1 MAFARPSLLRNR
13 RLNVRTLAVNA
24 LRLCGRR
31 TAIGRHLEYLARH
44 WSRADVPFDRIVLMS
59 PERVEI
65 EGLGS
70 RTPVELQTF
79 GASLPRLLW
88 EQYALPRHVTDVAV
102 LFSEYT
108 CPLLRR
114 GATVVANHGIYEA
127 VPEAFSRW
135 DRFRA
140 TSVNKRSARHA
151 TRVIA
156 NSASTKRD
164 VSTYFQVD
172 PSRIDVVYPGPA
184 DLFFEPYSREEI
196 SAAATEALGRDVPY
210 IIFVGKL
217 ATRRHVPNLMA
228 AFAQVR
234 AERALPHHL
243 LLVGPNVNGL
253 PIGDLASSLGIADAV
268 SYHSHLEQGPLARL
282 YAGADLY
289 VLPSTYE
296 GISWTMFEAMA
307 SRTAVLTVEH
317 PALHEGAAGSVYAL
331 PDPSVTSLV
340 RGLTDLLLNAEHRRD
355 LAAKGLATARSFS
368 LARSADATMEI
379 LDRVAPA
386 RDP

>member
-1 MAFARPSLLRNR
+1 
-13 RLNVRTLAVNA
+13 
-24 LRLCGRR
+24 
-31 TAIGRHLEYLARH
+31 
-44 WSRADVPFDRIVLMS
+44 MS
-59 PERVEI
+59 PEPVDVQ
-65 EGLGS
+65 GLGD
-70 RTPVELQTF
+70 RTPVEFQAF
-79 GASLPRLLW
+79 GGRLPRLGW
-88 EQYALPRHVTDVAV
+88 EQYALPRRAANASV

-114 GATVVANHGIYEA
+114 TATVVANHGIYEA

-156 NSASTKRD
+156 NSASTKKD
-164 VSTYFQVD
+164 VSTFFGVD
-172 PSRIDVVYPGPA
+172 ASRIDVVYPGPA
-184 DLFFEPYSREEI
+184 DIFFAQHSRAEI
-196 SAAATEALGRDVPY
+196 AAAVVDALGEDVPY

-217 ATRRHVPNLMA
+217 ATRRHIPNLMA

-234 AERALPHHL
+234 AEHALPHHL

-253 PIGDLASSLGIADAV
+253 PVADLASSLGIVDV
-268 SYHSHLEQGPLARL
+268 VRYHHHLEQEPLAKL

-289 VLPSTYE
+289 VLASTYE
-296 GISWTMFEAMA
+296 GISWTMLEAMA

-317 PALHEGAAGSVYAL
+317 PALHEGPAGSVYAL
-331 PDPSVTSLV
+331 PDPSVPSLV
-340 RGLTDLLLNAEHRRD
+340 QGLTDLLLDADRRQALAE
-355 LAAKGLATARSFS
+355 KGLATAQSFS

-386 RDP
+386 RDA

>member
-1 MAFARPSLLRNR
+1 
-13 RLNVRTLAVNA
+13 VRTLAVNA

-44 WSRADVPFDRIVLMS
+44 WSRSGAPFDRIVLMS

-65 EGLGS
+65 DGLGS
-70 RTPVELQTF
+70 AARVEFDTF
-79 GASLPRLLW
+79 GRALPRLLW
-88 EQYALPRHVTDVAV
+88 EQYALNRRAAAAAV

-108 CPLLRR
+108 CPLLRL

-127 VPEAFSRW
+127 VPDAFSWW

-164 VSTYFQVD
+164 VSAYFQVD
-172 PSRIDVVYPGPA
+172 PSEIDVVYPGPA
-184 DLFFEPYSREEI
+184 DLFFDSYSPEEL
-196 SAAATEALGRDVPY
+196 SAAATSALGKDVPY

-234 AERALPHHL
+234 SERALPYHL
-243 LLVGPNVNGL
+243 LLVGPNDNDL
-253 PIGDLASSLGIADAV
+253 PIAELASSLGIADAV

-317 PALHEGAAGSVYAL
+317 PALHEGAAGSVYSL
-331 PDPSVTSLV
+331 PDPSVPSLV
-340 RGLTDLLLNAEHRRD
+340 RGLTDLLLDTDRRRD
-355 LAAKGLATARSFS
+355 LEAKGFATARSFS

-386 RDP
+386 RDR

>member
-1 MAFARPSLLRNR
+1 
-13 RLNVRTLAVNA
+13 VRTLAVNA

-44 WSRADVPFDRIVLMS
+44 WSRSATPFDRIVLLS
-59 PERVEI
+59 PEPVDVD
-65 EGLGS
+65 GLGS
-70 RTPVELQTF
+70 RTPVEFQAF
-79 GASLPRLLW
+79 GGRLPRLGW
-88 EQYALPRHVTDVAV
+88 EQYALPRRSAGASV

-127 VPEAFSRW
+127 VPDAFSWW

-156 NSASTKRD
+156 NSASTKHD
-164 VSTYFQVD
+164 VSAFFGVD
-172 PSRIDVVYPGPA
+172 ASRIDVVYPGPT
-184 DLFFEPYSREEI
+184 DLFFAQHSREEI
-196 SAAATEALGRDVPY
+196 SAAVVDALGKDVPY

-234 AERALPHHL
+234 SERALPHHL
-243 LLVGPNVNGL
+243 LLVGPNVNDL
-253 PIGDLASSLGIADAV
+253 PIAELASSLGIADAV
-268 SYHSHLEQGPLARL
+268 SYHRHLEQGPLAKL

-289 VLPSTYE
+289 VLASTYE
-296 GISWTMFEAMA
+296 GISWTMLEAMA

-317 PALHEGAAGSVYAL
+317 PALHEGPAGSVYAL
-331 PDPSVTSLV
+331 PDPSVPSLV
-340 RGLTDLLLNAEHRRD
+340 RGLSDLLLDPDRRRE
-355 LAAKGLATARSFS
+355 LEENGFATASSFS

-386 RDP
+386 RDPA

>member
-1 MAFARPSLLRNR
+1 
-13 RLNVRTLAVNA
+13 
-24 LRLCGRR
+24 
-31 TAIGRHLEYLARH
+31 
-44 WSRADVPFDRIVLMS
+44 MS
-59 PERVEI
+59 PEPVEVD
-65 EGLGS
+65 GLGD
-70 RTPVELQTF
+70 RTPVEFQAF
-79 GASLPRLLW
+79 GGTLPRLGW
-88 EQYALPRHVTDVAV
+88 EQLALPRRAAGASV

-127 VPEAFSRW
+127 VPDAFSWW

-156 NSASTKRD
+156 NSASTKHD
-164 VSTYFQVD
+164 VSTFFGVD
-172 PSRIDVVYPGPA
+172 ASRIDVVYPGPT
-184 DLFFEPYSREEI
+184 DLFFAEHSRSEI
-196 SAAATEALGRDVPY
+196 SAAVVDALGRDVPY

-217 ATRRHVPNLMA
+217 ATRRPVPNLMA

-234 AERALPHHL
+234 AERALPHNL
-243 LLVGPNVNGL
+243 LLVGQNVNDL
-253 PIGDLASSLGIADAV
+253 PISEIASSLGIADAV
-268 SYHSHLEQGPLARL
+268 SYHRHLEQGPLAKL

-289 VLPSTYE
+289 VLASTYE
-296 GISWTMFEAMA
+296 GISWTMLEAMA

-317 PALHEGAAGSVYAL
+317 PALHEGPAGSVYAL
-331 PDPSVTSLV
+331 PDPSVPSLV
-340 RGLTDLLLNAEHRRD
+340 RGLTDLLLDPDRRRA
-355 LAAKGLATARSFS
+355 LEEKGFATARSFS

-379 LDRVAPA
+379 LDRVAPP

>member
-1 MAFARPSLLRNR
+1 M
-13 RLNVRTLAVNA
+13 RTLAVNA

-44 WSRADVPFDRIVLMS
+44 WSRSDAPFDRIVLMS
-59 PERVEI
+59 PEPVAI

-70 RTPVELQTF
+70 RTPVEFQAF
-79 GASLPRLLW
+79 GGSLPRLAW
-88 EQYALPRHVTDVAV
+88 EQGALPLRSAGASV

-127 VPEAFSRW
+127 VPDAFSWW

-156 NSASTKRD
+156 NSASTKHD
-164 VSTYFQVD
+164 VSTFFGVD
-172 PSRIDVVYPGPA
+172 ASRIDVVYPGPT
-184 DLFFEPYSREEI
+184 DVFFEQHSREEI
-196 SAAATEALGRDVPY
+196 SAAAVDALGKDVPY

-217 ATRRHVPNLMA
+217 ATRRHVPNLMT

-234 AERALPHHL
+234 TERALPHHL
-243 LLVGPNVNGL
+243 LIVGPNVNDL
-253 PIGDLASSLGIADAV
+253 PIADLASSLGIADAV
-268 SYHSHLEQGPLARL
+268 SYHRHLEQGPLSKL

-296 GISWTMFEAMA
+296 GISWTMLEAMA
-307 SRTAVLTVEH
+307 SRTAVLTVDH
-317 PALHEGAAGSVYAL
+317 PALHEGPAGSVYSL
-331 PDPSVTSLV
+331 PDPSVPSLV
-340 RGLTDLLLNAEHRRD
+340 LGLSDLLLDPDRRRD
-355 LAAKGLATARSFS
+355 LETRGFATARSFS

-386 RDP
+386 GDP